1 VWQFNLLRGQ
11 SDLVQK
17 NVLASLDGQLYAR
30 LDSFNKFIVVHA
42 SEYELLE
49 RPYGEE
55 DGPERRARLHHLS
68 DQGFTFYEQ
77 VYKHHKRCELLSTED
92 WEEWQ
97 QNMAHFF
104 GKAYLRGYW
113 RATQVRYA
121 RSFREQVDALIAR
134 AGPVFA
140 AGETKPA

>member
-49 RPYGEE
+49 RPYGAE

-121 RSFREQVDALIAR
+121 RSFREQVGALIAR